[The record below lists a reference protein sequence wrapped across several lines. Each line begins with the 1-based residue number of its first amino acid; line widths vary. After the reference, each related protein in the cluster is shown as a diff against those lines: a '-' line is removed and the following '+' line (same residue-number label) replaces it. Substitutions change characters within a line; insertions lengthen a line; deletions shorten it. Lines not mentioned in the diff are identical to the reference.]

1 MAFQIPAIW
10 AVRLKL
16 AGQAT
21 FKFVAVIHK
30 IAPKMGFEFVKNLS
44 RRSIAILTAVIFAGL
59 VLVTVATIVLVTS
72 LSGTPVKDDDVIYMP
87 EERTTWYNGDKCN
100 VKCNNS
106 DYPIPPLLLISLD
119 GFANQYMDRKIMTS
133 LDRMAR
139 CGTRAKHMF
148 PSYPS
153 KTFPNHMTMATGL
166 YPEAHGIVDNTIYD
180 EELTGKMINAVF
192 ADSRAFHG
200 EPIWS
205 AAVRSGLRS
214 NALGWFPSFKNIT
227 GYNPTVLVSYDAHM
241 TNKQRMDISTFPIL
255 DWLKQPADKRP
266 HLLNAYFD
274 EPDMTGHYY
283 TNRRKPLE
291 VSRTLKKLNSQFEY
305 LFSELYQAN
314 VLDCINIVIVSDH
327 GMQTLDSRVYMD
339 ELIHNHHWG
348 HASFKA
354 KDAWNFVKD
363 GMQISNSVVARVHI
377 AKAENTTTESLMA
390 EMECYDKDSFR
401 AYDRKSMPK
410 RYHYAASPRVGDV
423 VLEGRPGKLIFKNIE
438 SEYPITG
445 DHGYDYVEGVMHS
458 IFFARGPEI
467 QNGLVVEPFQN
478 IELFNLFTDLVLRLE
493 PKFPNNGTLGSMDHI
508 MKNLSLLRLSEDP
521 LQAIQSS
528 GDVTQLFALFQNES
542 KTLNC
547 DTTGS
552 GTQGFYSKTSNDI
565 FTTERY
571 CDSILLKSNNVSRKG
586 VSTMILEPLSDYRR
600 RTNEDRR
607 PINDFWPTFTNSCD
621 QQCRTNWFNAVHY
634 INTDSSENVT
644 GSIVA
649 SKSFDTLS
657 RLSSLQFL
665 MNTDFSRAQLSWL
678 NNLTDKYAYKYEQL
692 LSISGTIFD
701 YDLNGVADDPLSV
714 DKETPWGLLDSPSHI
729 FRILIRCEDGAW
741 GYESGRCATPM
752 QTRILSFVL
761 PVQKEANCLDPDV
774 YLFANTARVRD
785 IELLTGVQFF
795 ADNSTFGGVEKPL
808 IFNWRLNITTELWD
822 Y

>member
-1 MAFQIPAIW
+1 
-10 AVRLKL
+10 
-16 AGQAT
+16 
-21 FKFVAVIHK
+21 
-30 IAPKMGFEFVKNLS
+30 MGFKFVKNLS
-44 RRSIAILTAVIFAGL
+44 GRAIAILSAAIFAGL
-59 VLVTVATIVLVTS
+59 VLVTVATIILVTS
-72 LSGTPVKDDDVIYMP
+72 LSGRPVKADDGIKMP
-87 EERTTWYNGDKCN
+87 EERTAWHNGDCN

-106 DYPIPPLLLISLD
+106 DYPTPPLLLISLD
-119 GFANQYMDRKIMTS
+119 GFANQYMGRNIMTS

-166 YPEAHGIVDNTIYD
+166 YPETHGIVDNTIYD

-241 TNKQRMDISTFPIL
+241 SNKQRMDIIL

-291 VSRTLKKLNSQFEY
+291 VSRTLKKLNRQFEY

-314 VLDCINIVIVSDH
+314 ILDCINIVIVSDH

-363 GMQISNSVVARVHI
+363 GMEISNSVVARVHI

-423 VLEGRPGKLIFKNIE
+423 VLEGRPGKLIFKDLESDLE
-438 SEYPITG
+438 SETFTG
-445 DHGYDYVEGVMHS
+445 DHGYDYVEAVMHS

-478 IELFNLFTDLVLRLE
+478 VELFNLFTDLLRLE

-508 MKNLSLLRLSEDP
+508 MKNLSLIRPFEEP
-521 LQAIQSS
+521 LQPVQSS
-528 GDVTQLFALFQNES
+528 GAVTQLFALFENET

-547 DTTGS
+547 DSPAS
-552 GTQGFYSKTSNDI
+552 GTLGAPFYSKMSNT

-571 CDSILLKSNNVSRKG
+571 CDSILLRSNDTSRKG
-586 VSTMILEPLSDYRR
+586 VSTMILEPLSYSDQ
-600 RTNEDRR
+600 TNEGRR
-607 PINDFWPTFTNSCD
+607 PINDFWPTFASSCD
-621 QQCRTNWFNAVHY
+621 QECRTNWFNAVHY
-634 INTDSSENVT
+634 INTDSTDNVS

-649 SKSFDTLS
+649 SKSFDVLS

-665 MNTDFSRAQLSWL
+665 INTDFSRAQLSWL
-678 NNLTDKYAYKYEQL
+678 NNLTDKYAYKYEQV

-714 DKETPWGLLDSPSHI
+714 DMETPWGLLDSPSHI
-729 FRILIRCEDGAW
+729 FRILIRCEDGPHNGAW
-741 GYESGRCATPM
+741 GYESGRCATPS
-752 QTRILSFVL
+752 QTRILAFIL

-795 ADNSTFGGVEKPL
+795 ADNSTFAGVEKPL
-808 IFNWRLNITTELWD
+808 IYNWRLNITTELWD